1 MLHLSIAELN
11 KQFLSKSLLPS
22 SVLRQSLKRTEFL
35 SDLNIFVTVCP
46 ELATRQA
53 KEADQRYLEDRHHGA
68 LDGACLA
75 VKDNFCTKDVKT
87 SCGSLMLDNFT
98 APYTATIVQKCYD
111 KGAVMVGKTNL
122 DEFAMGSGTIDSHV
136 GPTKNIWG
144 SSVPYKLVTSDDGT
158 SYSDHGGIIEGGDW
172 TVAGGSSGG
181 SAVAVA

>member
-1 MLHLSIAELN
+1 MVTELLHLSIAELR
-11 KQFLSKSLLPS
+11 KQFLSKSLLPI
-22 SVLRQSLKRTEFL
+22 SVLR
-35 SDLNIFVTVCP
+35 LNIFVTVCP

-68 LDGACLA
+68 LDGACPA

-122 DEFAMGSGTIDSHV
+122 DV
-136 GPTKNIWG
+136 LQW
-144 SSVPYKLVTSDDGT
+144 
-158 SYSDHGGIIEGGDW
+158 
-172 TVAGGSSGG
+172 VAALLIHM
-181 SAVAVA
+181 SAPPNQEHLRRQCPL